1 MELLSDELLLETYDA
16 AIQFALEPEFID
28 MLELEL
34 KRRQMSPPFRSM
46 YY

>member
-28 MLELEL
+28 MLELEM
-34 KRRQMSPPFRSM
+34 KRRQLSLEIRSM
-46 YY
+46 IS